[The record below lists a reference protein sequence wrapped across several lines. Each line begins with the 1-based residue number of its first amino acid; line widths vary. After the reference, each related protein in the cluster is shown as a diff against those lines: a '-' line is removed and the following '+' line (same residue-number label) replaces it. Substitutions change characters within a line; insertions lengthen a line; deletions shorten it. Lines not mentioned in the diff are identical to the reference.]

1 MQRKYNLTHP
11 LVIYLLLTNLFFQM
25 QSCGNSPL
33 PNPMEE
39 NQNTTVQNIN
49 RQRGKEQ
56 ILVGRTT
63 SSSSSAPS
71 TEYQEVATT
80 IPTYEHPSDQETLQ
94 GNSLSNSGNSMG
106 LRRRR
111 KDEKGKEK
119 VLEGEENSMTSKN
132 KSHGGKA
139 IEARFSKI
147 IGKSASEVIQKRK
160 EKENNM
166 YALHE
171 AIESMDIERIQ
182 ALIEAGPKVNF
193 KDINGNT
200 ALHLAI
206 KHVDIFLNNYLQPL
220 SETYTTPIFKSVDR
234 ASLVHRCLAAI
245 KKSYIEAI
253 ARRLIELGTDINAR
267 NKQGETPLHIAVQA
281 NSEETIKL
289 LSEKK
294 AGITI
299 TDIYG
304 NSPLHYA
311 AIAGQLEI
319 VELLI
324 KQWGYDIVTSK
335 NNNNETVLH
344 WAAKGGNPEVVDLLI
359 RQGTNAETKD
369 KSGNSPLHYAAKA
382 GQLKVV
388 KLLIKEWCINI
399 NVKNNNN
406 ESALHHAAKKGH
418 VTVARFLIKKGI
430 TIDSQNKHGYN
441 PLSLAVENHHAAVT
455 NFLKEKGAN
464 IDTVDDEGRTPLHW
478 AALQGHTALIKQL
491 KEQGAN
497 IEARDQDGYTPL
509 HLASGR
515 AQMEA
520 IKMLQNQGA
529 DIFARDHI
537 GITAQQ
543 LIEQRPTPWGIT
555 FTYIMLAG
563 LLYEFLIACM
573 FYPTAALVFFSVI
586 ISLLAANY
594 NLYRRYIRFYMSARN
609 INILDRIAGNRLVR
623 WYNSLPAILGIL
635 MLLYTLIMRYLG

>member
-1 MQRKYNLTHP
+1 MQRKYNLTHQ
-11 LVIYLLLTNLFFQM
+11 LVIYLLLTSLFLQM
-25 QSCGNSPL
+25 QSCGNPPL
-33 PNPMEE
+33 PNPMEG

-56 ILVGRTT
+56 ILVGITS

-80 IPTYEHPSDQETLQ
+80 VPTYEHPSDQKTLQ
-94 GNSLSNSGNSMG
+94 GNGSSNSGNSMG

-119 VLEGEENSMTSKN
+119 VLEREKNSITSKN
-132 KSHGGKA
+132 KSHDGKA
-139 IEARFSKI
+139 TETRFSKI
-147 IGKSASEVIQKRK
+147 IGKSASEAIQKRK
-160 EKENNM
+160 EKGNNM
-166 YALHE
+166 YSLHE

-234 ASLVHRCLAAI
+234 TSLIYRCLAVI
-245 KKSYIEAI
+245 KKNYIEAI
-253 ARRLIELGTDINAR
+253 AKRLIELGADINAR
-267 NKQGETPLHIAVQA
+267 NKQGETPLHIAVQVR
-281 NSEETIKL
+281 SEEGIKL
-289 LSEKK
+289 LNEEG
-294 AGITI
+294 A
-299 TDIYG
+299 DIKIKDIHG

-324 KQWGYDIVTSK
+324 KQWGYDIVTNK

-359 RQGTNAETKD
+359 RQGINAETKD
-369 KSGNSPLHYAAKA
+369 KSGNSSLHYAAKA

-388 KLLIKEWCINI
+388 KLLIEEWGSNI
-399 NVKNNNN
+399 NAKNNNN

-418 VTVARFLIKKGI
+418 VTVARFLIKEGI

-441 PLSLAVENHHAAVT
+441 PLSLAVENHHAAVI

-478 AALQGHTALIKQL
+478 AALQGHTTLIKQL

-520 IKMLQNQGA
+520 IKMLQKRGA

-537 GITAQQ
+537 GFTAQQ
-543 LIEQRPTPWGIT
+543 LMEQRPTLWDIMY
-555 FTYIMLAG
+555 TYIMFAG

-573 FYPTAALVFFSVI
+573 LYPTAALVFFSVI
-586 ISLLAANY
+586 ISMLATNY
-594 NLYRRYIRFYMSARN
+594 HIYRRYIRFYMSARN
-609 INILDRIAGNRLVR
+609 MNILDRIAGNRLVR
-623 WYNSLPAILGIL
+623 WGNSLPAMLGIL
-635 MLLYTLIMRYLG
+635 MLLYTLITRYFG